1 MKPSSHIL
9 LRVIRGKK
17 KAMTFTSLGWCL
29 EVKREG
35 LSLQIYCQSHRVA
48 KLRLNRWVF
57 KKALNQEF

>member
-1 MKPSSHIL
+1 MYI
-9 LRVIRGKK
+9 LRVIWGKK
-17 KAMTFTSLGWCL
+17 KEMTFTSLGRCL

-35 LSLQIYCQSHRVA
+35 LSLRTYYQSHRVA